1 MAKNRAHDMSLS
13 LEERAAAALEQDLNG
28 QPEAEERDAAPLPP
42 GMGESNS
49 KANLKARMDAMKM
62 LNIDES
68 GERKGA
74 LPPNVQKIYQGADY
88 MNIILDGRQDGVR
101 DNSPE
106 KRDFKVVRNIIPEDI
121 YDSRPDHR
129 MFGWFLYFMHPAFG
143 TEVLPGSKTGLT
155 PGGVYIQRL
164 VELATGHG
172 AKPLTYLRETVW
184 ALIRDGK
191 ILKGGDLSLLPRD
204 RVLEDDDDNHPDNI
218 GLQAL
223 LEFSTYHALQNE
235 SRRHNTKPKNIL
247 TFGIKFAVDAGV
259 LTP

>member
-68 GERKGA
+68 GERKGV

-101 DNSPE
+101 DHS
-106 KRDFKVVRNIIPEDI
+106 
-121 YDSRPDHR
+121 
-129 MFGWFLYFMHPAFG
+129 
-143 TEVLPGSKTGLT
+143 
-155 PGGVYIQRL
+155 
-164 VELATGHG
+164 
-172 AKPLTYLRETVW
+172 
-184 ALIRDGK
+184 
-191 ILKGGDLSLLPRD
+191 
-204 RVLEDDDDNHPDNI
+204 
-218 GLQAL
+218 
-223 LEFSTYHALQNE
+223 
-235 SRRHNTKPKNIL
+235 
-247 TFGIKFAVDAGV
+247 
-259 LTP
+259 